1 MWIYTVHAY
10 MCVNVMFTLLR
21 MEVRTLDNIEPDSE
35 HRILRGLIRGKYP
48 VQIGVGCDPCQQQ
61 DLPLRGWG
69 EIGEMHKKAILG
81 VLVMYLYH
89 FVLVSPWGSKS
100 KIRQDRDQLQFFVI
114 SLLATGDWQTVCV
127 ELRRRSYVW
136 WRPVVPLSRCAVAR
150 SWWQHVTCLAFN
162 GSDLKIFEEPWL
174 CWQNG
179 VTGKLEGTQPD
190 LETEHVSLHD

>member
-1 MWIYTVHAY
+1 MHTCASMSCSLCWEWKFELWI
-10 MCVNVMFTLLR
+10 TLNQTQSTASW
-21 MEVRTLDNIEPDSE
+21 EVLSVVSTQYKSVLDA
-35 HRILRGLIRGKYP
+35 IRANSKTFLFVDEVKLGM
-48 VQIGVGCDPCQQQ
+48 Q
-61 DLPLRGWG
+61 
-69 EIGEMHKKAILG
+69 HKKAILG

-89 FVLVSPWGSKS
+89 FVLVHSPWGSKS

-114 SLLATGDWQTVCV
+114 SLLAGDWQTVCV